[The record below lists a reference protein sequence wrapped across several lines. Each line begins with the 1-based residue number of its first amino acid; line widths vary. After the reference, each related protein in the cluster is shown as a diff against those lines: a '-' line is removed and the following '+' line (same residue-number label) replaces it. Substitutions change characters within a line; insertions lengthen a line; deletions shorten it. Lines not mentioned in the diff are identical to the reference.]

1 MRYEWW
7 IGARYAGLSRGKKKN
22 KSDRFV
28 SFISTLSM
36 IGIILGVMALI
47 IVLSVMNGF
56 QVKVQDRML
65 SIFPHIQMTSYTGQD
80 AFDLKDWKT
89 WALSA
94 KENPSIQGVSPYV
107 EGAGMISQNDQL
119 LGVQIRGIDPDY
131 EHEVS
136 ELPEQIIS
144 DDGVEVLSKKSF
156 NIVIGRQ
163 LANHL
168 GLFVGDDVLI
178 LAPQG
183 SMSPSGFTPRMKR
196 FKIAGL
202 FDSGLYE
209 YDSSLVFMNDF
220 DAKVFLRGSGRSGIR
235 LKINDMLK
243 APQVKRELQTQF
255 QDRGVYL
262 TDWTQINKSWFSAVK
277 TEKTMMGLILF
288 LIVAVAAFNL
298 LSSLVMVV
306 KDKQSDIAILRS
318 LGATK
323 SVILRI
329 FMIQGSL
336 IGLLGTSI
344 GLILGTFIAYRME
357 SIFNGI
363 QWLLGIEVLDPSIY
377 LISTLPSQP
386 ELSVIALIGVSSFAL
401 SFLFTIYPSLRAAR
415 LEPAQVLRHD

>member
-1 MRYEWW
+1 MFLGQIVCFYWQ
-7 IGARYAGLSRGKKKN
+7 
-22 KSDRFV
+22 
-28 SFISTLSM
+28 
-36 IGIILGVMALI
+36 IIWLI
-47 IVLSVMNGF
+47 
-56 QVKVQDRML
+56 
-65 SIFPHIQMTSYTGQD
+65 
-80 AFDLKDWKT
+80 W
-89 WALSA
+89 
-94 KENPSIQGVSPYV
+94 
-107 EGAGMISQNDQL
+107 
-119 LGVQIRGIDPDY
+119 GVQIRGIDPDY

-163 LANHL
+163 LANNL

-243 APQVKRELQTQF
+243 APQVKRELQAQF
-255 QDRGVYL
+255 QNRGVYL

-344 GLILGTFIAYRME
+344 GLVLGTLIAYRME